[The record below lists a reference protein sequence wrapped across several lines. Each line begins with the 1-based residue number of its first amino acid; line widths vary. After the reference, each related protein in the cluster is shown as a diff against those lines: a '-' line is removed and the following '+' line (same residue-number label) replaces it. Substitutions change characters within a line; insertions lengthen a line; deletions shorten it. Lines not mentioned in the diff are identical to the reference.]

1 MLHSTQRAT
10 ARRIK
15 PPRLQ
20 QDWKA
25 LGNYGTLG
33 LEIALSVV
41 VGLLGGQWL
50 DKKLGTGGWLTWIGF
65 AYGLAAAGRAI
76 YRAMRKST
84 REAEELERREHDA
97 RQKYDDD
104 HAKP

>member
-1 MLHSTQRAT
+1 MQRANG
-10 ARRIK
+10 RRIK
-15 PPRLQ
+15 PPPLQ

-33 LEIALSVV
+33 LEIALSIL

-50 DKKLGTGGWLTWIGF
+50 DKKFHTGGWLTWIGF

-84 REAEELERREHDA
+84 REAEELERREERA

-104 HAKP
+104 AKP

>member
-1 MLHSTQRAT
+1 MQRASS
-10 ARRIK
+10 RPIK
-15 PPRLQ
+15 PPALQ

-41 VGLLGGQWL
+41 VGLFGGQWL

-84 REAEELERREHDA
+84 REAEALEQREQAD

-104 HAKP
+104 DANS